1 VTAGV
6 ASAVS
11 GQVCGFIPPY
21 LLERVRACDDEHLTR
36 CASDTLILDTT
47 LRATRAT
54 GEGAAVAVAG
64 DWAIH
69 TAGNTT
75 TLPGRL
81 VRSAGEPESGDVA
94 VDEAATGVTAT
105 LALYSEVFGRDSY
118 DGRGAGV
125 LATVH
130 YGQDY
135 DNAFWNGTQL
145 VFGDGDRR
153 IFDRFTKPIDVL
165 GHELSHALTEKT
177 AGLTYQGQ
185 SGALN
190 ESISDVFGACM
201 KQRVLGQAAA
211 DADWLVGEGIFLP
224 RVHGTALRSMKEPG
238 TAYDDPDL
246 GKDPQ
251 VGSMADYVET
261 TEDNGG
267 VHLNSGIPNRAFFLA
282 ATAIGGS
289 SAEGAG
295 RIWYAALTSGI
306 GADTGFAGFAQATVA
321 AAGENA
327 GAVTR
332 AWTTVGVTPG
342 ASSSGSAPSPAQPT
356 QQVQVS
362 RSGGFAGRRVS
373 GAVDLT
379 ATDLRASDVRDLVD
393 RIDFS
398 QLRMGTPQP
407 DRYVYEFRTPTGE
420 RVVVQEQDLTDD
432 LRRLASLVLDD

>member
-1 VTAGV
+1 V
-6 ASAVS
+6 
-11 GQVCGFIPPY
+11 P
-21 LLERVRACDDEHLTR
+21 
-36 CASDTLILDTT
+36 
-47 LRATRAT
+47 
-54 GEGAAVAVAG
+54 
-64 DWAIH
+64 
-69 TAGNTT
+69 
-75 TLPGRL
+75 
-81 VRSAGEPESGDVA
+81 
-94 VDEAATGVTAT
+94 
-105 LALYSEVFGRDSY
+105 
-118 DGRGAGV
+118 GV

-224 RVHGTALRSMKEPG
+224 SVHGTALRSMKEPG

-267 VHLNSGIPNRAFFLA
+267 CTSTPASPTVPSSWRPRPSAAARPRVPAGSGTPRSRRASAPTPTSRASRRPPSRPPASTPARSRQRGPPWASSPGRRPPGAHPRPRSRPSRCRSPA
-282 ATAIGGS
+282 AAAS
-289 SAEGAG
+289 PGAG
-295 RIWYAALTSGI
+295 
-306 GADTGFAGFAQATVA
+306 
-321 AAGENA
+321 
-327 GAVTR
+327 
-332 AWTTVGVTPG
+332 
-342 ASSSGSAPSPAQPT
+342 
-356 QQVQVS
+356 
-362 RSGGFAGRRVS
+362 
-373 GAVDLT
+373 
-379 ATDLRASDVRDLVD
+379 
-393 RIDFS
+393 
-398 QLRMGTPQP
+398 
-407 DRYVYEFRTPTGE
+407 
-420 RVVVQEQDLTDD
+420 
-432 LRRLASLVLDD
+432 